1 MWVNMIQ
8 ISKSARTAHI
18 VHVFSC
24 LCSVLKLNV
33 LSYDENNNL
42 FTCTGEINT
51 LDNNLMTNL
60 CRLIDNDMSVE
71 IQDDDKRLFINKK

>member
-1 MWVNMIQ
+1 MTK

-18 VHVFSC
+18 VPVFSC

-33 LSYDENNNL
+33 LSYDEDKNL
-42 FTCTGEINT
+42 FTCTGNINT

-60 CRLIDNDMSVE
+60 CRLIDKDMLVE
-71 IQDDDKRLFINKK
+71 IQDGDKRLVINIK

>member
-1 MWVNMIQ
+1 MTK

-18 VHVFSC
+18 VPVFSC

-33 LSYDENNNL
+33 LSYDEDNNL

-51 LDNNLMTNL
+51 LDEHLMTNL

-71 IQDDDKRLFINKK
+71 IQDDDKRLVINMK

>member
-1 MWVNMIQ
+1 MTKIN
-8 ISKSARTAHI
+8 KSARTAHT
-18 VHVFSC
+18 VPVFSC
-24 LCSVLKLNV
+24 LCSVLKLKV

-42 FTCTGEINT
+42 FTCTGNINT

>member
-1 MWVNMIQ
+1 MTK

-18 VHVFSC
+18 VPVFSC

-33 LSYDENNNL
+33 LSYDEDKNL
-42 FTCTGEINT
+42 FTCTGNINT

-60 CRLIDNDMSVE
+60 CRLIDKDMLVE
-71 IQDDDKRLFINKK
+71 IQDGDKRLVINMK

>member
-1 MWVNMIQ
+1 MNK

-18 VHVFSC
+18 VPVFSC

-33 LSYDENNNL
+33 LSYDEDKNL